1 MTRAGF
7 ATVWPR
13 FVPFYNPFMR
23 VLPYFAV
30 AATLSVAVTGVFD
43 LAWAQTSP
51 APTIREGGAT
61 RAPAI
66 AASPNTSPSS
76 SNQLIER
83 IRVENAEVR
92 IDEVRVGGETR
103 SISVLPKG
111 GFPVYDVKPST
122 GERTWKVLGF

>member
-1 MTRAGF
+1 
-7 ATVWPR
+7 
-13 FVPFYNPFMR
+13 MR
-23 VLPYFAV
+23 
-30 AATLSVAVTGVFD
+30 TLSLFAALIAVLGAGVGP
-43 LAWAQTSP
+43 ASAQTAVQTAAKTGPQP
-51 APTIREGGAT
+51 AET
-61 RAPAI
+61 RQ
-66 AASPNTSPSS
+66 NTQPSS

>member
-1 MTRAGF
+1 M
-7 ATVWPR
+7 
-13 FVPFYNPFMR
+13 
-23 VLPYFAV
+23 
-30 AATLSVAVTGVFD
+30 
-43 LAWAQTSP
+43 
-51 APTIREGGAT
+51 
-61 RAPAI
+61 
-66 AASPNTSPSS
+66 
-76 SNQLIER
+76 IER